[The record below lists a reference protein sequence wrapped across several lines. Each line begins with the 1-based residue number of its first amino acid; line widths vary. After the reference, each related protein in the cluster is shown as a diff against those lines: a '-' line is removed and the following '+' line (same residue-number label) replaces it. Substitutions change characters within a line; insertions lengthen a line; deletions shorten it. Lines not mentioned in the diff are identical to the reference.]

1 MSLTK
6 GQWEAIKHTLS
17 FPWGV
22 VKLDV
27 DGYKV
32 NLHVKQV
39 KPLKFEI
46 FPYVNGEFKGAWLR
60 GDCEES
66 KRFMRPV
73 QLSVF
78 KPAEKRNLLKG
89 LSKKAVKDYLPDI
102 DKKFTVYQWGWAS
115 FDALRRHLI
124 ANNTVIELTKD
135 EAQGGYE
142 SPPSSL
148 P

>member
-6 GQWEAIKHTLS
+6 DQWESIENSLS
-17 FPWGV
+17 MPWGV

-39 KPLKFEI
+39 TPLKFEI
-46 FPYVNGEFKGAWLR
+46 CPYVNGEFKGSWLS
-60 GDCEES
+60 GNCEES

-73 QLSVF
+73 QLAVF

-89 LSKKAVKDYLPDI
+89 VSKKTAKEYFGDLDR
-102 DKKFTVYQWGWAS
+102 KFTVYQWGWAS
-115 FDALRRHLI
+115 FGALRRHLI
-124 ANNTVIELTKD
+124 LNNTVIELQKED
-135 EAQGGYE
+135 EK
-142 SPPSSL
+142 
-148 P
+148 